1 MKRTWI
7 SEHGESYAVPA
18 CITSALHD
26 LSWHND
32 ACPCFIR
39 RDDPVLADGAA
50 NDIPALAL
58 WIEHPD
64 PAMRTVSSF
73 ARFTA
78 VCNHEHHDVPE
89 TLLETDGES
98 DEAKRSRKKT
108 KKAKPAQAPVQA
120 PAPAPRVMTR
130 TFLTM
135 R

>member
-58 WIEHPD
+58 WIKHPD

-89 TLLETDGES
+89 TLLETDDAE
-98 DEAKRSRKKT
+98 EAVAFILKQ
-108 KKAKPAQAPVQA
+108 PLP
-120 PAPAPRVMTR
+120 
-130 TFLTM
+130 
-135 R
+135 